1 MKRLTTVSLVMLLFT
16 LVSCTSKGQVMDG
29 PDMENRYQQI
39 SQDDD
44 HIIVDAEVVGRTS
57 ISSIGNIDK
66 YGDPI
71 LEMTSGELMD
81 LGFEYAD
88 MVEVR
93 FLDQRIEMP
102 IIPDYRYVGAGEPG
116 LLMWE
121 DRSKPLSI
129 EIFNGSFVT
138 DYRLAE
144 ARRDSLGDLEYVPL
158 VEFPVD
164 ITIEMKEKGG
174 YSDTYAALNLTQSNN
189 REDYPDLTDEEFAN
203 FREVTTTGIGTGK
216 LYRSSSP
223 VNPEYN
229 RNRYA
234 DLAAEKYGIRSIINL
249 EDLEKTAR
257 EYPGFEESYYSRVKV
272 IYLNLGVD
280 LTLDYNRTSLVKAME
295 YIAGAETPVLVHCM
309 LGKDRAGMFSA
320 LLECLM
326 GASAEE
332 IREDYMTSYYNFYG
346 LERGTE
352 QYEQVSHGI
361 ETHLKKAFGVENLE
375 GLDLQWEAE
384 HFFLK
389 IGVSPETLET
399 VKKNLQ

>member
-1 MKRLTTVSLVMLLFT
+1 MVLIRRK
-16 LVSCTSKGQVMDG
+16 SKK
-29 PDMENRYQQI
+29 
-39 SQDDD
+39 
-44 HIIVDAEVVGRTS
+44 GR
-57 ISSIGNIDK
+57 
-66 YGDPI
+66 
-71 LEMTSGELMD
+71 
-81 LGFEYAD
+81 
-88 MVEVR
+88 
-93 FLDQRIEMP
+93 
-102 IIPDYRYVGAGEPG
+102 
-116 LLMWE
+116 
-121 DRSKPLSI
+121 
-129 EIFNGSFVT
+129 SFVN

-144 ARRDSLGDLEYVPL
+144 ARRDSQSDLEYVPL

-234 DLAAEKYGIRSIINL
+234 DLAAEKYGIRSILNL
-249 EDLEKTAR
+249 EDAEKTAR

-280 LTLDYNRTSLVKAME
+280 LTLDYNRTSLVKAMK
-295 YIAGAETPVLVHCM
+295 YIAEAETPVLVHCM
-309 LGKDRAGMFSA
+309 LGKDRAGVLSA

-332 IREDYMTSYYNFYG
+332 IREDYMTSYYNYYG

-352 QYEQVSHGI
+352 QYEQASHGI

-389 IGVSPETLET
+389 IGVSPETLEA